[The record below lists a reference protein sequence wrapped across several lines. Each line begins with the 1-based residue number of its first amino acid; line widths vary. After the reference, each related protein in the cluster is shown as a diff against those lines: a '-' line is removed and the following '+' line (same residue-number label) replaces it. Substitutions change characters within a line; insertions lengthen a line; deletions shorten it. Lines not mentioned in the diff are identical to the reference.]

1 MTPEERESRRMRQR
15 LYNTFPKR
23 KQAMKMT
30 KKRIKEAQKHT
41 LHKDSIAMENPMYIP
56 EFVRPHGTT
65 PSTNEWLV
73 PEVSTTSGYIPPDS
87 VEMDEDGCSDVLPC
101 HRRRVP
107 SGGRQIL
114 LAHQNMLF
122 EECIGGKQK
131 NTTKQSE

>member
-1 MTPEERESRRMRQR
+1 MQTTPRSEYFHERYKNMTPEERESRRMRQR

-65 PSTNEWLV
+65 PSTNKCKTE
-73 PEVSTTSGYIPPDS
+73 I
-87 VEMDEDGCSDVLPC
+87 
-101 HRRRVP
+101 
-107 SGGRQIL
+107 
-114 LAHQNMLF
+114 
-122 EECIGGKQK
+122 
-131 NTTKQSE
+131 